1 MKKTKVKLLEAIILT
16 LLVLYLI
23 FSTFCCGIFFKNKHT
38 AENISFYYNEIEKYN
53 LNNAEKNNLDNYF
66 NELSDKLKSN
76 PFYKRE
82 KKIKIFICDNYA
94 LYAFLS
100 NISYK
105 SIGITRIFGN
115 YGFIFLNKTDLNKKE
130 VISQNKENNI
140 RSFESVV
147 IHESTHVFITKI
159 HSLFN
164 RFSLPLWKEEGIC
177 ESIASESSYTIEK
190 GLQNFFSNNS
200 ETSDSYKYFL
210 YRLSVLYMKNHEQL
224 SYVEIIKD
232 KRKQNEILSNIKII
246 PYKQI
251 EAWFY

>member
-1 MKKTKVKLLEAIILT
+1 M
-16 LLVLYLI
+16 
-23 FSTFCCGIFFKNKHT
+23 
-38 AENISFYYNEIEKYN
+38 
-53 LNNAEKNNLDNYF
+53 
-66 NELSDKLKSN
+66 
-76 PFYKRE
+76 
-82 KKIKIFICDNYA
+82 
-94 LYAFLS
+94 
-100 NISYK
+100 
-105 SIGITRIFGN
+105 
-115 YGFIFLNKTDLNKKE
+115 
-130 VISQNKENNI
+130 
-140 RSFESVV
+140 
-147 IHESTHVFITKI
+147 
-159 HSLFN
+159 FN